1 MTLDPV
7 VTNPNLASWLP
18 AQEHAGHNIGDTP
31 THVIFVELKDSAA
44 RPPSAGALG
53 PS

>member
-31 THVIFVELKDSAA
+31 THVIFVELKNSPVDLDWMD
-44 RPPSAGALG
+44 LG
-53 PS
+53 PV